1 MARIRTIKPEFWKSE
16 SIARLPIRCRLTFI
30 ALWSYV
36 DDNGVGRDNERLVA
50 AEVYPLED
58 DPREAVEC
66 IREDLATLARESRI
80 VRYTVAGKR
89 YLHVTGWSEHQK
101 IDRPNRPRYPGPETD
116 GATPLTCENLNPR
129 ASASNGSRQSR
140 AVPSPGAGSK
150 GARELGS
157 REQGAG
163 IRPEAGDAAAVAAQP
178 SAQSLIA
185 EWLDHLPPGK
195 RPPKQVLGQV
205 GRELA
210 AMVDEGIPYDDLQ
223 VGLATWQAR
232 GLHPSSLASVVHAAR
247 TAPATSGAKP
257 STTDQRVAAVAA
269 LLPRMAALD
278 AADEAANHRPAIGH

>member
-58 DPREAVEC
+58 DPREAVDW

-80 VRYTVAGKR
+80 VRYTVEGRR

-101 IDRPNRPRYPGPETD
+101 IDRPNRPRYPTPDSD

-129 ASASNGSRQSR
+129 ADSSNGSRKPR

-178 SAQSLIA
+178 SAQTLIA
-185 EWLDHLPPGK
+185 EWTNALPPDMQ
-195 RPPKQVLGQV
+195 PPGQLRAQV
-205 GRELA
+205 GKELA
-210 AMVDEGIPYDDLQ
+210 AMLREGIPYADLQ
-223 VGLATWQAR
+223 VGLAAWQAR
-232 GLHPSSLASVVHAAR
+232 GMHPSALASVVHAAR
-247 TAPATSGAKP
+247 TAPHTNGNKP

-278 AADEAANHRPAIGH
+278 AADEARRLGDMA